1 MGRKVE
7 WVGFSFIER
16 SLGVT
21 DLLRKRSRLDTLV
34 RALDHLMAFW
44 CSHDVRHPFHSEV
57 EVEAPIIPRIPDLL
71 PCTRKHRLSLK
82 IEIQI
87 PWFQSPCNSSIFN
100 TPNATIRI
108 AIIRVAVGGGGCGV
122 RVVREQSEP
131 RDLFRRAV
139 SEAISP
145 PEVTSHLFNHSSNS
159 PRHIKMQ

>member
-1 MGRKVE
+1 ME
-7 WVGFSFIER
+7 WVGFLFVER

-44 CSHDVRHPFHSEV
+44 CSHDVRHHFHSEV
-57 EVEAPIIPRIPDLL
+57 EVEVPIIPRIPDLL
-71 PCTRKHRLSLK
+71 LCMWKHRLSLK

-100 TPNATIRI
+100 VPNATIRI
-108 AIIRVAVGGGGCGV
+108 AIIRVAVGGGGRGV

-131 RDLFRRAV
+131 RDLFRRTV

-145 PEVTSHLFNHSSNS
+145 PEVTSRLFDHSSNS